1 MKNNRLR
8 EGCGSD
14 KCGNDGCGVYDNEM
28 KEALKRSIEDENLYN
43 ERKKEKEE
51 YERVGQELIENSYEN
66 EPNSKV
72 LRKEIKVENEV
83 IDIDDSSNEDLKERK
98 DFHKDLVGNMFHRV
112 NKRMKAQYTAGMKD
126 VRRIDD
132 KKEKDERKEGLMRLK
147 KSLRKLKEDES
158 KGDHIDLIERL
169 TADDNDL
176 LSPDKVNSQNVME
189 LIIDEHEMDDE

>member
-14 KCGNDGCGVYDNEM
+14 KCGNDVCGVYDNEM

-98 DFHKDLVGNMFHRV
+98 DSHKDLVGNMFHRV
-112 NKRMKAQYTAGMKD
+112 NKRMKSQYTAGMKD

-132 KKEKDERKEGLMRLK
+132 KKEKGERKQGLMRLK
-147 KSLRKLKEDES
+147 
-158 KGDHIDLIERL
+158 
-169 TADDNDL
+169 
-176 LSPDKVNSQNVME
+176 
-189 LIIDEHEMDDE
+189 